1 MSNRV
6 MLSHSQARGLPP
18 LGVQGGPAPE
28 KCHDPLGSSKEE
40 GQGRKGGHGVPPA
53 HHSRLF
59 SNIKDLGGGVLWS
72 WCPHFLELTRRSRV
86 GPDAGAPS
94 HPHLLWGP
102 PHCYSNLEEA
112 WIPTHQF
119 PTWSHCTSRV
129 FYPEQSDPPNTPPED
144 ERGR

>member
-59 SNIKDLGGGVLWS
+59 SNIKDLGGGCAVVMVS
-72 WCPHFLELTRRSRV
+72 SFP
-86 GPDAGAPS
+86 GANQEKQSGARCWGSKPPPS
-94 HPHLLWGP
+94 ALGATPLL
-102 PHCYSNLEEA
+102 L
-112 WIPTHQF
+112 
-119 PTWSHCTSRV
+119 
-129 FYPEQSDPPNTPPED
+129 
-144 ERGR
+144 